1 MGEVICLGAGC
12 WSLGIPHLP
21 GDLILPWEPQILLG
35 GARQHRRS
43 QSHGEQTNT
52 LYSIITT
59 VRIIVSRGSAEQ
71 GPAVSRPQ
79 DGPRWGRHCPSA
91 KILFL
96 QDNRHR
102 DPSLTQHYKGDPERW
117 RPSAGCV
124 GAPPAPGTPGPLG
137 RHQGSCFLRE
147 VWFIFIIYYYYYYYY
162 SLCLE

>member
-1 MGEVICLGAGC
+1 MLTSLGAGC
-12 WSLGIPHLP
+12 WLLGIPHLP
-21 GDLILPWEPQILLG
+21 GDLMWPWEPQIPLG
-35 GARQHRRS
+35 GVRQHRRS
-43 QSHGEQTNT
+43 RSRGEQTNT

-71 GPAVSRPQ
+71 GPAVSHTRDRP
-79 DGPRWGRHCPSA
+79 RRGRHCPSA

-117 RPSAGCV
+117 RPSAGCAR
-124 GAPPAPGTPGPLG
+124 APPAPGTPGPLG
-137 RHQGSCFLRE
+137 RRQGGCFLRE

>member
-1 MGEVICLGAGC
+1 MPGSWMLAIGNPTSPWRPHIAQ
-12 WSLGIPHLP
+12 IP
-21 GDLILPWEPQILLG
+21 LG
-35 GARQHRRS
+35 GVRQHRRS
-43 QSHGEQTNT
+43 QSRGEQTNT

-71 GPAVSRPQ
+71 GPAMSHPQ
-79 DGPRWGRHCPSA
+79 NGPRWGRRCPSA

-117 RPSAGCV
+117 RPSAGCA

-137 RHQGSCFLRE
+137 RRQGSCFLRE
-147 VWFIFIIYYYYYYYY
+147 VWFIFIIYYYYHYYYYYY